1 MEDYKHFG
9 CSYLEITRV
18 RAHFP
23 RKLLLFCHHVSHKTI
38 VKAMSLKRVE
48 ETWKNTVFR
57 KCYIDSF

>member
-23 RKLLLFCHHVSHKTI
+23 GKLLLSCHHVSHKTI
-38 VKAMSLKRVE
+38 VKEMSLRVE
-48 ETWKNTVFR
+48 ETWKNTVFGKR
-57 KCYIDSF
+57 YVDSF